1 MFSHSINRSNSWEIQ
16 ILIHQRTDRNIQER
30 VILDSTKGGT
40 KKSRNSH
47 FFGQEPSA
55 PPKEPETRDETHLLT
70 QSQSLKKPQ
79 VAENP
84 PILARGEQEPDP
96 RSRLGLEQ
104 GEGSRVRTWSC
115 SMGNGPCSTSSCSAA
130 AAFCCC
136 CAADDMAFFLLSSLT
151 SALFEANWR
160 AARENRRDDLLDWSS
175 CQWTA
180 ACV

>member
-16 ILIHQRTDRNIQER
+16 IGISKKGLSLTPRREEQKIQEPPISSAKNPAPHPKNSKPATR
-30 VILDSTKGGT
+30 PTS
-40 KKSRNSH
+40 SRRARAS
-47 FFGQEPSA
+47 
-55 PPKEPETRDETHLLT
+55 
-70 QSQSLKKPQ
+70 KKPQ

-96 RSRLGLEQ
+96 ISRLGLEQ

-136 CAADDMAFFLLSSLT
+136 CAADDMTFFLLSSLT

-175 CQWTA
+175 CRWTA